1 MFNASVW
8 LYLKPNAA
16 ESQRPCWMAGTW
28 NQLRG
33 RGKPA
38 RFHLCLSKGY
48 TTNQAPGK
56 RAPLSSVK
64 HRKKE
69 AGTSLLN
76 HIKLH
81 WSQQVTRKDNL
92 TKGFFFSP
100 SFKPFKLFKWNLI
113 TNKQLS
119 CPFWGN
125 NPDTC
130 AILHTQKCQPDTAFF
145 LLILPIFFL
154 FLSFF
159 SVQFQTCLKQL
170 ISSGKQRPPSNVQK
184 N

>member
-1 MFNASVW
+1 MCLLTIKRLCNWSVPNKTSILAYCTHHELWNNTPVSMFNASVW

-119 CPFWGN
+119 CPFWRN

-145 LLILPIFFL
+145 
-154 FLSFF
+154 
-159 SVQFQTCLKQL
+159 C
-170 ISSGKQRPPSNVQK
+170 
-184 N
+184 